1 LVAYNNL
8 FPQDYG
14 DGILDLLIWEIN
26 QIKENNMQVQT
37 RKHIYT
43 PEEYL
48 ELEEKALYKSE
59 YRNGEIIPMT
69 GGTTNHNQIALN
81 FASSLLYVIRGKKY
95 RVFIGDVR
103 LWIPEYR
110 EYTYPDVIVTDGKP
124 IYAGK
129 NNTTVTNPLLIV
141 EVLSK
146 STKNYDQ
153 GDKFTFYRSIPQ
165 FKEYVLV
172 EQNQYQVMHYSK
184 TNEGEWIFREYKSED
199 DIVKLQHLDFE
210 LSLVDIYQ
218 DVNFEDR
225 E

>member
-1 LVAYNNL
+1 M
-8 FPQDYG
+8 
-14 DGILDLLIWEIN
+14 E
-26 QIKENNMQVQT
+26 VQT
-37 RKHIYT
+37 RIHTYT

-81 FASSLLYVIRGKKY
+81 FASSLLYAIRGKKY

-124 IYAGK
+124 LYAGK

-184 TNEGEWIFREYKSED
+184 TNKGEWIFREYKSED

-210 LSLVDIYQ
+210 ISLVDIYQ
-218 DVNFEDR
+218 DVNFDDKE
-225 E
+225 

>member
-1 LVAYNNL
+1 M
-8 FPQDYG
+8 
-14 DGILDLLIWEIN
+14 E
-26 QIKENNMQVQT
+26 VQT
-37 RKHIYT
+37 RIHTYT

-81 FASSLLYVIRGKKY
+81 FASSLLYAIRGKKY

-124 IYAGK
+124 LYAGK

-184 TNEGEWIFREYKSED
+184 TNKGEWIFREYKSED
-199 DIVKLQHLDFE
+199 DIVKLQHL
-210 LSLVDIYQ
+210 
-218 DVNFEDR
+218 
-225 E
+225 

>member
-1 LVAYNNL
+1 M
-8 FPQDYG
+8 
-14 DGILDLLIWEIN
+14 
-26 QIKENNMQVQT
+26 KENNMEVQT
-37 RKHIYT
+37 RIHTYT

-81 FASSLLYVIRGKKY
+81 FASSLLYAIRGKKY

-124 IYAGK
+124 LYAGK

-153 GDKFTFYRSIPQ
+153 GEKFTFYRSIPQ

-184 TNEGEWIFREYKSED
+184 TNEGEWIFREYKSEN

-210 LSLVDIYQ
+210 ISLVDIYQ
-218 DVNFEDR
+218 DVNFDDKE
-225 E
+225 

>member
-1 LVAYNNL
+1 MRRKNNEV
-8 FPQDYG
+8 FMG
-14 DGILDLLIWEIN
+14 D
-26 QIKENNMQVQT
+26 M
-37 RKHIYT
+37 
-43 PEEYL
+43 
-48 ELEEKALYKSE
+48 
-59 YRNGEIIPMT
+59 
-69 GGTTNHNQIALN
+69 
-81 FASSLLYVIRGKKY
+81 
-95 RVFIGDVR
+95 R
-103 LWIPEYR
+103 LWIPQFK

-184 TNEGEWIFREYKSED
+184 TNEGEWIFREYKSEN

-210 LSLVDIYQ
+210 ISLIDIYQ

>member
-1 LVAYNNL
+1 
-8 FPQDYG
+8 
-14 DGILDLLIWEIN
+14 
-26 QIKENNMQVQT
+26 MQVQT

-199 DIVKLQHLDFE
+199 DIVKLQYLDFE
-210 LSLVDIYQ
+210 ISLVDIYQ
-218 DVNFEDR
+218 DVNFDDKE
-225 E
+225 

>member
-1 LVAYNNL
+1 MKCANKNIV
-8 FPQDYG
+8 
-14 DGILDLLIWEIN
+14 
-26 QIKENNMQVQT
+26 KENNMEVQT
-37 RKHIYT
+37 RKHTYT

-81 FASSLLYVIRGKKY
+81 FASSLLYAIRGKKY

-124 IYAGK
+124 LYAGK

-184 TNEGEWIFREYKSED
+184 TNKGEWIFREYKSED

-210 LSLVDIYQ
+210 ISLVDIYQ
-218 DVNFEDR
+218 DVNFDDKE
-225 E
+225 

>member
-1 LVAYNNL
+1 M
-8 FPQDYG
+8 
-14 DGILDLLIWEIN
+14 
-26 QIKENNMQVQT
+26 QIQT
-37 RKHIYT
+37 SSKYYT
-43 PEEYL
+43 PEEYI
-48 ELEEKALYKSE
+48 ELEEKSE
-59 YRNGEIIPMT
+59 FKNEYIHGEIIPMT

-110 EYTYPDVIVTDGKP
+110 EYTYPDVIVTDGKAS
-124 IYAGK
+124 YTGK
-129 NNTTVTNPLLIV
+129 NNTTITNPLLIV

-146 STKNYDQ
+146 SIKNYDQ

-184 TNEGEWIFREYKSED
+184 TNEGEWIFREYKSEN
-199 DIVKLQHLDFE
+199 DIVRLQYLDFE
-210 LSLVDIYQ
+210 ISLVDIYQ
-218 DVNFEDR
+218 DVNFDDKE
-225 E
+225 

>member
-1 LVAYNNL
+1 MKL
-8 FPQDYG
+8 
-14 DGILDLLIWEIN
+14 
-26 QIKENNMQVQT
+26 QT

-184 TNEGEWIFREYKSED
+184 TNEGEWIFREYKCEN
-199 DIVKLQHLDFE
+199 DIVKLQYLDFE
-210 LSLVDIYQ
+210 ISLVDIYQ
-218 DVNFEDR
+218 DVNFDDKE
-225 E
+225 

>member
-1 LVAYNNL
+1 
-8 FPQDYG
+8 
-14 DGILDLLIWEIN
+14 
-26 QIKENNMQVQT
+26 MQVQT

-184 TNEGEWIFREYKSED
+184 TNEGEWIFREYKCEN
-199 DIVKLQHLDFE
+199 DIVKLQYLDFE
-210 LSLVDIYQ
+210 ISLVDIYQ
-218 DVNFEDR
+218 DVNFDDKE
-225 E
+225 

>member
-1 LVAYNNL
+1 M
-8 FPQDYG
+8 
-14 DGILDLLIWEIN
+14 E
-26 QIKENNMQVQT
+26 VQT
-37 RKHIYT
+37 RIHTYT

-81 FASSLLYVIRGKKY
+81 FASSLLYAIRGKKY

-124 IYAGK
+124 LYAGK
-129 NNTTVTNPLLIV
+129 NNTTVTNPLLII

-153 GDKFTFYRSIPQ
+153 GEKFTFYRSIPQ

-172 EQNQYQVMHYSK
+172 EQNQYQIMHYSK
-184 TNEGEWIFREYKSED
+184 TNEGEWIFREYKLEN
-199 DIVKLQHLDFE
+199 DIIKLQHLDFE
-210 LSLVDIYQ
+210 ISLIDIYQ
-218 DVNFEDR
+218 DVNFEDQ

>member
-1 LVAYNNL
+1 M
-8 FPQDYG
+8 
-14 DGILDLLIWEIN
+14 E
-26 QIKENNMQVQT
+26 VQT
-37 RKHIYT
+37 RIHTYT

-81 FASSLLYVIRGKKY
+81 FASSLLYAIRGKKY

-124 IYAGK
+124 LYAGK

-153 GDKFTFYRSIPQ
+153 GEKFTFYRSIPQ

-172 EQNQYQVMHYSK
+172 EQNQYQIMHYSK
-184 TNEGEWIFREYKSED
+184 TNEGEWIFREYKLEN
-199 DIVKLQHLDFE
+199 DIIKLQHLDFE
-210 LSLVDIYQ
+210 ISLIDIYQ
-218 DVNFEDR
+218 DVNFEDQ

>member
-1 LVAYNNL
+1 MVAYNHL

-153 GDKFTFYRSIPQ
+153 GEKFTFYRSIPQ

-199 DIVKLQHLDFE
+199 RKSV
-210 LSLVDIYQ
+210 V
-218 DVNFEDR
+218 
-225 E
+225 

>member
-1 LVAYNNL
+1 
-8 FPQDYG
+8 
-14 DGILDLLIWEIN
+14 
-26 QIKENNMQVQT
+26 T
-37 RKHIYT
+37 YT

-81 FASSLLYVIRGKKY
+81 FASSLLYAIRGKKY

-124 IYAGK
+124 LYAGK

-153 GDKFTFYRSIPQ
+153 GEKFTFYRSIPQ

-184 TNEGEWIFREYKSED
+184 TNEGEWIFREYKSEN

-210 LSLVDIYQ
+210 ISLVDIYQ
-218 DVNFEDR
+218 DVNFEDK

>member
-1 LVAYNNL
+1 MKCANKNIV
-8 FPQDYG
+8 
-14 DGILDLLIWEIN
+14 
-26 QIKENNMQVQT
+26 KENNMEVQT
-37 RKHIYT
+37 RIHTYT

-81 FASSLLYVIRGKKY
+81 FASSLLYAIRGKKY

-124 IYAGK
+124 FYAGK

-184 TNEGEWIFREYKSED
+184 TNKGEWIFREYKSED

-210 LSLVDIYQ
+210 ISLVDIYQ
-218 DVNFEDR
+218 DVNFDDKE
-225 E
+225 

>member
-1 LVAYNNL
+1 
-8 FPQDYG
+8 
-14 DGILDLLIWEIN
+14 
-26 QIKENNMQVQT
+26 MQVQT

-48 ELEEKALYKSE
+48 ELEEKAPYKSE

-184 TNEGEWIFREYKSED
+184 TNEGEWIFREYKCEN
-199 DIVKLQHLDFE
+199 DIVKLQYLDFE
-210 LSLVDIYQ
+210 ISLVDIYQ
-218 DVNFEDR
+218 DVNFDDKE
-225 E
+225 

>member
-1 LVAYNNL
+1 
-8 FPQDYG
+8 
-14 DGILDLLIWEIN
+14 
-26 QIKENNMQVQT
+26 MQVQT

-184 TNEGEWIFREYKSED
+184 TNEGEWIFREYKCEN

-210 LSLVDIYQ
+210 ISLVDIYQ
-218 DVNFEDR
+218 DVNFDDKE
-225 E
+225 

>member
-1 LVAYNNL
+1 
-8 FPQDYG
+8 
-14 DGILDLLIWEIN
+14 
-26 QIKENNMQVQT
+26 MQVQT

-48 ELEEKALYKSE
+48 ELEEKAPYKSE

-81 FASSLLYVIRGKKY
+81 FASSLLYVVRGKKY

-184 TNEGEWIFREYKSED
+184 TNEGEWIFREYKSEN

-210 LSLVDIYQ
+210 ISLIDIYQ
-218 DVNFEDR
+218 DVNFEDK

>member
-1 LVAYNNL
+1 MVAYNHL

-124 IYAGK
+124 LYAGK

-210 LSLVDIYQ
+210 ISLVDIYQ
-218 DVNFEDR
+218 DVNFE
-225 E
+225 EKE

>member
-1 LVAYNNL
+1 MKSANKNIV
-8 FPQDYG
+8 
-14 DGILDLLIWEIN
+14 
-26 QIKENNMQVQT
+26 KENNMEVQT
-37 RKHIYT
+37 RIHTYT

-81 FASSLLYVIRGKKY
+81 FASSLLYAIRGKKY

-124 IYAGK
+124 LYAGK

-184 TNEGEWIFREYKSED
+184 TNKGEWIFREYKSED

-210 LSLVDIYQ
+210 ISLVDIYQ
-218 DVNFEDR
+218 DVNFDDKE
-225 E
+225 

>member
-1 LVAYNNL
+1 M
-8 FPQDYG
+8 
-14 DGILDLLIWEIN
+14 E
-26 QIKENNMQVQT
+26 VQT
-37 RKHIYT
+37 RIHTYT

-81 FASSLLYVIRGKKY
+81 FASSLLYAIRGKKY

-124 IYAGK
+124 LYAGK

-184 TNEGEWIFREYKSED
+184 TNKGEWIFREYKSED

-210 LSLVDIYQ
+210 ISVVDIYQ
-218 DVNFEDR
+218 DVNFDDKE
-225 E
+225 